1 MTSIAPVETTTV
13 QDSIVA
19 ASTSQDDGGGV
30 GGSTI
35 DDRYC
40 WVCFA
45 SEEDDKLAPWV
56 QPCNCRGATKWV
68 HQSCLQRWV
77 DEKQKGNTFKRVS
90 CPQCQSEYIIVL
102 PTMGALANVLE
113 GIDTVIKQ
121 ISPFLTAGVIVGS
134 IYWTAVTYGAVTV
147 LQTVGYDE
155 GIALMERAEPIV
167 LLVGLPAIPIGL
179 VFGRMIRW
187 EEFVLRFLQTKS
199 FSVRKFPMLSLLLP
213 ISNLEDDPMYSSG
226 ANSPTAPNAL
236 PPGTVI
242 TADPL
247 SGTRLLCGALL
258 LPTIS
263 AIVGNVFFDSIRN
276 NFQRALVGG
285 FAFVMIKGAL
295 KIYYKQKQFN
305 RKKQRRILDY
315 SPENIRKYGVN
326 KEQKQSQ
333 QNQNQSGQHGQNEAQ
348 ASTETVYRNVF

>member
-1 MTSIAPVETTTV
+1 MSSSSPSEAVVEK
-13 QDSIVA
+13 SP
-19 ASTSQDDGGGV
+19 DG
-30 GGSTI
+30 SAE
-35 DDRYC
+35 DKYC

-45 SEEDDKLAPWV
+45 TAEDDKLAPWV

-102 PTMGALANVLE
+102 PSMGALAHVLE
-113 GIDTVIKQ
+113 GIDAVIKQ

-147 LQTVGYDE
+147 LQTVGYEE
-155 GIALMERAEPIV
+155 GISLMQRAEPIV
-167 LLVGLPAIPIGL
+167 LLIGLPAIPIGL

-199 FSVRKFPMLSLLLP
+199 FSMQQFAILSLLLP
-213 ISNLEDDPMYSSG
+213 ISNLDETGASPPGSG
-226 ANSPTAPNAL
+226 SPSTPNAL

-242 TADPL
+242 TSDPL

-263 AIVGNVFFDSIRN
+263 SIVGNVFFDSIRN

-285 FAFVMIKGAL
+285 FAFVLVKGVL

-315 SPENIRKYGVN
+315 LPENIRKYGSV
-326 KEQKQSQ
+326 KEQKQ
-333 QNQNQSGQHGQNEAQ
+333 QHGQTRPGQLDIANQ
-348 ASTETVYRNVF
+348 AEPQPNVSNYRNIF

>member
-1 MTSIAPVETTTV
+1 MS
-13 QDSIVA
+13 
-19 ASTSQDDGGGV
+19 STSTVEELIDKSLDTGH
-30 GGSTI
+30 S
-35 DDRYC
+35 DDRNC

-45 SEEDDKLAPWV
+45 TEEDDKLAPWV

-102 PTMGALANVLE
+102 PSMGALAHVLE

-147 LQTVGYDE
+147 LQTVGYEE
-155 GIALMERAEPIV
+155 GICLMQRAEPIV
-167 LLVGLPAIPIGL
+167 LLIGLPAIPIGL

-199 FSVRKFPMLSLLLP
+199 FSMQKFAILSLLLP
-213 ISNLEDDPMYSSG
+213 ISNLENEPVNGGTSQPNS
-226 ANSPTAPNAL
+226 NSPSNPNAL
-236 PPGTVI
+236 PPGTVV
-242 TADPL
+242 TSDPL

-263 AIVGNVFFDSIRN
+263 SIVGNVFFDSIRN

-285 FAFVMIKGAL
+285 FAFVLVKGVL

-315 SPENIRKYGVN
+315 LPENIRKYGSV
-326 KEQKQSQ
+326 KEQKQ
-333 QNQNQSGQHGQNEAQ
+333 HGQNDQAQ
-348 ASTETVYRNVF
+348 MDIPNPTDVQPNVSNYRNIF

>member
-1 MTSIAPVETTTV
+1 MTSLVPVEAAAAV
-13 QDSIVA
+13 QEVPV
-19 ASTSQDDGGGV
+19 TSGPAQEG
-30 GGSTI
+30 

-45 SEEDDKLAPWV
+45 TDEDDKLAPWV

-102 PTMGALANVLE
+102 PSMGALANVLE
-113 GIDTVIKQ
+113 GIDTLIKR

-155 GIALMERAEPIV
+155 GLALMERAEPIV
-167 LLVGLPAIPIGL
+167 LLIGLPAVPVGL
-179 VFGRMIRW
+179 ILGRMIRW
-187 EEFVLRFLQTKS
+187 EECVLRFLQTKS

-213 ISNLEDDPMYSSG
+213 MSNMEDDAAYG
-226 ANSPTAPNAL
+226 GGTNSASIPNAL
-236 PPGTVI
+236 PPGTVV
-242 TADPL
+242 TSDPM
-247 SGTRLLCGALL
+247 SATRVLCGALL
-258 LPTIS
+258 LPTVS
-263 AIVGNVFFDSIRN
+263 SVVGRVFFDSIRN
-276 NFQRALVGG
+276 NFQRVLVGG
-285 FAFVMIKGAL
+285 FAFVVVKGAL
-295 KIYYKQKQFN
+295 KIYFKQKQFN

-315 SPENIRKYGVN
+315 TPDNIGKYCGA
-326 KEQKQSQ
+326 KEQQVHQPSAAAVSQ
-333 QNQNQSGQHGQNEAQ
+333 
-348 ASTETVYRNVF
+348 NVIF

>member
-1 MTSIAPVETTTV
+1 MESDPSEESVPRAVSGSPPLTSGPA
-13 QDSIVA
+13 QD
-19 ASTSQDDGGGV
+19 G
-30 GGSTI
+30 

-45 SEEDDKLAPWV
+45 TDEDDKLAPWV

-102 PTMGALANVLE
+102 PSMGALANVLE
-113 GIDTVIKQ
+113 GIDTLIKR

-155 GIALMERAEPIV
+155 GLALMERAEPIV
-167 LLVGLPAIPIGL
+167 LLIGLPAVPIGL
-179 VFGRMIRW
+179 ILGRMIRW
-187 EEFVLRFLQTKS
+187 EDFLLRFLQTKS
-199 FSVRKFPMLSLLLP
+199 FSLRKFPMISLLLP
-213 ISNLEDDPMYSSG
+213 ISPIEDDPFVNNADLNMSG
-226 ANSPTAPNAL
+226 GGGPPAVPNSV
-236 PPGTVI
+236 PPGAVVTS
-242 TADPL
+242 DPL
-247 SGTRLLCGALL
+247 SATRVLCGALL

-263 AIVGNVFFDSIRN
+263 SIVGRVFFDSIQN
-276 NFQRALVGG
+276 KFQQVLVGG
-285 FAFVMIKGAL
+285 FAFVVLKGAL
-295 KIYYKQKQFN
+295 KIYFKQKQCN

-315 SPENIRKYGVN
+315 TPENLRRYGPR
-326 KEQKQSQ
+326 EHPQRAQ
-333 QNQNQSGQHGQNEAQ
+333 QQQQQQ
-348 ASTETVYRNVF
+348 QQQPQQQQID